1 MKRLLLVLMTLL
13 SSTAHAGLA
22 DLKFGRAQ
30 IADSQWNV
38 QACTQTTTC
47 QIYSKNPGTAYKI
60 PWTSGQIQW
69 STGDYIA
76 FMDNSHKDANN
87 PWLAVQFG
95 SNGVA
100 KTNMG
105 TGHIINMGN
114 DYFFFVGNDNDT
126 GQLFSMTQGFANS
139 NGVTWTGTL
148 NPTATQVNT
157 YAANGST
164 TPLAAGQT
172 AAPAGPPPLAGGASA
187 SSFNVGAINNAKILT
202 FKNRTTSDTQVY
214 IEQIGNGNTILVDQS
229 GTVNNYTKYQGNGI
243 NNDVTV
249 TQTGNSSTLTNYA
262 NVNVIGNSNLINLEQ
277 RSTGGT
283 KAMFVNVQDNNNILN
298 AQQKDN
304 GNHYLEVSLTGGN
317 KTVNVLQ
324 EGSAGHM
331 ASISLSGSPVGLSL
345 SQSGGTQQFYSIT
358 FNCATS
364 GGCAPI
370 SVQQR

>member
-1 MKRLLLVLMTLL
+1 MTLL
-13 SSTAHAGLA
+13 SLHSTSVSATNVAPAMNVSGPGSDYIFVYRGNNPDEFNALVALGQSVIGWTATCASNQPCTGTTYRIGAVSLPDPDYLFLYTFNADGSAGLP
-22 DLKFGRAQ
+22 DSGR
-30 IADSQWNV
+30 
-38 QACTQTTTC
+38 
-47 QIYSKNPGTAYKI
+47 Y
-60 PWTSGQIQW
+60 
-69 STGDYIA
+69 
-76 FMDNSHKDANN
+76 
-87 PWLAVQFG
+87 
-95 SNGVA
+95 
-100 KTNMG
+100 
-105 TGHIINMGN
+105 
-114 DYFFFVGNDNDT
+114 YFF
-126 GQLFSMTQGFANS
+126 SS
-139 NGVTWTGTL
+139 
-148 NPTATQVNT
+148 PPE
-157 YAANGST
+157 
-164 TPLAAGQT
+164 PLT
-172 AAPAGPPPLAGGASA
+172 NGASG
-187 SSFNVGAINNAKILT
+187 SSFSIATVKTAKIVA

-229 GTVNNYTKYQGNGI
+229 GTVNNYVKYQGNGLSNEI
-243 NNDVTV
+243 AV
-249 TQTGNSSTLTNYA
+249 TQIGNSSTLVNYA

-277 RSTGGT
+277 RSTGGS

-317 KTVNVLQ
+317 KNVNVLQ